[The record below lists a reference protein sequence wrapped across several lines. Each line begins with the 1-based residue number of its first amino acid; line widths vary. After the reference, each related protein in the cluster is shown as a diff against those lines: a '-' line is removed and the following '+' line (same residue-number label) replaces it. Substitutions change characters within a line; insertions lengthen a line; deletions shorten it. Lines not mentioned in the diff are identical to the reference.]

1 MCGKIKVPGV
11 LQYYP
16 LFKQKLKH
24 IEVIK
29 KKPLNASDFDQ
40 TTRRTKVKGYLE
52 SLFHLPGEQY
62 WQAK

>member
-29 KKPLNASDFDQ
+29 KNLLMHQILIKL
-40 TTRRTKVKGYLE
+40 VE
-52 SLFHLPGEQY
+52 
-62 WQAK
+62 